1 MGWGRNSGASG
12 EPAKLLSKGESEL
25 QSGVKRAEDLEPGH
39 LGPVLTDFL
48 CDLGTVLH
56 LSEPRFLIYKTGKK

>member
-1 MGWGRNSGASG
+1 MDGIETA
-12 EPAKLLSKGESEL
+12 EPQESLQKLLCKGESEL
-25 QSGVKRAEDLEPGH
+25 QSGVKSAEDLEPGH